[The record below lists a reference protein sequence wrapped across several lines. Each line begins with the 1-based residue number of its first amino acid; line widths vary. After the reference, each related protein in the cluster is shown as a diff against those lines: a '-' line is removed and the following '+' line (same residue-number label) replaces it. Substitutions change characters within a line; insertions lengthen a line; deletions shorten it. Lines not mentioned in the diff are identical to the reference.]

1 MSRCSRAESRGSVS
15 VSREILNI
23 ALGRQVRDE
32 AENRRLFEVAK
43 ASTDADATGKALCAN
58 LIHIVRAAEEFQD
71 TGPLSPDDLV
81 SEGCI
86 LLVTAYIPRYDP
98 SRGGSIRSF
107 LRTSLRRDFV
117 KIVSKSGQPGLSM
130 PMGRLTL
137 IAKRRREGGGGEAGE
152 AGKDGAVVSA
162 DAADVD
168 PPSPGPSPAEEAE
181 RGETL
186 YELRLAMAM
195 LDERERDVVRARFAL
210 PPFDDAETFVV
221 IGRRWGIS
229 KERARQLEGAALAK
243 LREALAALE

>member
-1 MSRCSRAESRGSVS
+1 MP

-23 ALGRQVRDE
+23 ALSRQVKD
-32 AENRRLFEVAK
+32 AGENRRLFEAAK
-43 ASTDADATGKALCAN
+43 ASADADATGRALCAN

-71 TGPLSPDDLV
+71 SGPLSPDDLV

-86 LLVTAYIPRYDP
+86 LLVTVYIPRYDP
-98 SRGGSIRSF
+98 DRGSVRSF

-117 KIVSKSGQPGLSM
+117 KIVSKSGQPGMAM

-137 IAKRRREGGGGEAGE
+137 IAKRRREGKEAD
-152 AGKDGAVVSA
+152 AKADGAVVSA
-162 DAADVD
+162 DADVEA
-168 PPSPGPSPAEEAE
+168 PSPSPSPAEEAE

-210 PPFDDAETFVV
+210 PPFDDAETFAV
-221 IGRRWGIS
+221 IGRRWGVS
-229 KERARQLEGAALAK
+229 KERARQVEEAALAK
-243 LREALAALE
+243 LRAALAALE

>member
-1 MSRCSRAESRGSVS
+1 MP

-23 ALGRQVRDE
+23 ALSRQVRDE
-32 AENRRLFEVAK
+32 GENRRLFEAAK
-43 ASTDADATGKALCAN
+43 ASADADATGRALCAN

-71 TGPLSPDDLV
+71 SGPLGPDDLV

-86 LLVTAYIPRYDP
+86 LLVTVYIPRYDP
-98 SRGGSIRSF
+98 GRGSIRSF

-117 KIVSKSGQPGLSM
+117 KIVSKSGQSGMSM

-137 IAKRRREGGGGEAGE
+137 IAKRRREGKEADAKGP
-152 AGKDGAVVSA
+152 VVSGDTA
-162 DAADVD
+162 DID
-168 PPSPGPSPAEEAE
+168 PPSPSPSPAEEVE
-181 RGETL
+181 RGEIL

-210 PPFDDAETFVV
+210 PPFDDPETFTA
-221 IGRRWGIS
+221 IGARWGIS
-229 KERARQLEGAALAK
+229 KERARQVEEAALAK

>member
-1 MSRCSRAESRGSVS
+1 VP

-23 ALGRQVRDE
+23 ALSRQVKDE
-32 AENRRLFEVAK
+32 GENRRLFKAAK
-43 ASTDADATGKALCAN
+43 ASADADATGRALCAN

-71 TGPLSPDDLV
+71 SGPLGPDDLV
-81 SEGCI
+81 SEWCI
-86 LLVTAYIPRYDP
+86 LLVTVYIPRYDP
-98 SRGGSIRSF
+98 GRGSIRSF

-117 KIVSKSGQPGLSM
+117 KIVSKSGQPGMSM

-137 IAKRRREGGGGEAGE
+137 IAKRRREGKEADAKGG
-152 AGKDGAVVSA
+152 GAVVSG
-162 DAADVD
+162 DAADID
-168 PPSPGPSPAEEAE
+168 PPSPSPSPAEEVE

-210 PPFDDAETFVV
+210 PPFDDPETFTA
-221 IGRRWGIS
+221 IGARWGIS
-229 KERARQLEGAALAK
+229 KERARQVEEAALAK